1 MGTSKGYIAP
11 TRIEWKNTKSAVTS
25 WIKETNS
32 ENMSKVASR
41 YSEAMKSD
49 GFSNS
54 TMPKAVSELIGLSRN
69 IKRNGISY
77 ALNSIGKNNL
87 MNKSNDEIFNEL
99 LLYYTNNG
107 ATKEDSLALD
117 ALSLTMKNLKIV
129 NLEDLGNINEDQ
141 FLREILAIFAGLNF
155 EFRFYEKISKVKSP
169 EKTQKA
175 LKEMKDYLRG
185 SIYEELSL
193 EKMSEINFGNLAGE
207 QYIKQICNN
216 AFSILED
223 LYEE

>member
-25 WIKETNS
+25 WIKEKNS
-32 ENMSKVASR
+32 DNMSRAASR
-41 YSEAMKSD
+41 YAEAMKSD
-49 GFSNS
+49 GFSKS

-77 ALNSIGKNNL
+77 TLNSIGKNDL
-87 MNKSNDEIFNEL
+87 INKSNDEIFNEL

-129 NLEDLGNINEDQ
+129 DLEDLGNINEDQ

-155 EFRFYEKISKVKSP
+155 EFRFSEKISKTKSP
-169 EKTQKA
+169 EETQKA

-193 EKMSEINFGNLAGE
+193 EKISEIDFGNLAGE
-207 QYIKQICNN
+207 QYIKQICND